1 MPDSSTTPQTGM
13 NTELYQ
19 DELFSAMIPQ
29 GWQTRVVTW
38 DGGTGE
44 RIAVFVQD
52 PSDGNNLLFF
62 MIALEPFFTS
72 VDAKNA
78 MLPYITDASFQWSPV
93 LEELSA
99 AALLQQ
105 WGAIYTMLDMQ
116 GFDSGFANYSVQQI
130 IASNIAENATPE
142 DTASNVEATVSIPNA
157 SSYYRMYLTNE
168 FVKMTLP
175 APIYADYYVSYG
187 SMGLVVRED
196 QADSYAQTLVSCLN
210 SFNFDGFTS
219 KYGSGALQY
228 GQ

>member
-105 WGAIYTMLDMQ
+105 WGAI
-116 GFDSGFANYSVQQI
+116 
-130 IASNIAENATPE
+130 
-142 DTASNVEATVSIPNA
+142 IP
-157 SSYYRMYLTNE
+157 
-168 FVKMTLP
+168 
-175 APIYADYYVSYG
+175 
-187 SMGLVVRED
+187 
-196 QADSYAQTLVSCLN
+196 C
-210 SFNFDGFTS
+210 
-219 KYGSGALQY
+219 
-228 GQ
+228 